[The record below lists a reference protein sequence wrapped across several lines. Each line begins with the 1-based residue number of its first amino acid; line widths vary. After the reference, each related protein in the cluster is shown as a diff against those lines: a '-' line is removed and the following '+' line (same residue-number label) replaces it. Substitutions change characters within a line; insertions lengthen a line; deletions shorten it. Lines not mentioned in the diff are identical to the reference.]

1 MNEPTAQYVW
11 AYCPSEPIARYFKE
25 PIARYILGLLPGPIA
40 LISYFL
46 EPIALSLLL
55 YTSAYC
61 TTISDL

>member
-1 MNEPTAQYVW
+1 MNEPAAQYVW
-11 AYCPSEPIARYFKE
+11 AYCPSEPIARYSRE
-25 PIARYILGLLPGPIA
+25 PVARNLLGLLPGPIA
-40 LISYFL
+40 PISYFL